1 MAADFDA
8 LPDDIAALR
17 TALLAERARA
27 DEAEADAAVARAR
40 QSDAEALVARQ
51 QLQIEKLRR
60 EMYGPRSER
69 CNPAP
74 KAACVRRRLPA

>member
-1 MAADFDA
+1 MEADFDA

-27 DEAEADAAVARAR
+27 DEARAEAAVARAR
-40 QSDAEALVARQ
+40 QSDAEAMGRHQ

-60 EMYGPRSER
+60 EIHGPRSER
-69 CNPAP
+69 T
-74 KAACVRRRLPA
+74 AASARPDGIAV